1 MPITPLAVPA
11 GPDALEALPAL
22 ERALT
27 GTAPIHPHQPGP
39 PPQLPEGDLPDD
51 LAIAIATSGS
61 TGTPK
66 HSLLTAASLI
76 ASADATAERLGGH
89 GQWLLALPGHHIAG
103 LQVLLR
109 SIAADGGYELVLLLA
124 AVSSALALTGPGAWS
139 ADAVAA
145 GRRVGAKAEQREGAH
160 AAV

>member
-1 MPITPLAVPA
+1 MPITPLPVPT

-27 GTAPIHPHQPGP
+27 GTAPVHPHQPGP
-39 PPQLPEGDLPDD
+39 SPQLPDGALPDD
-51 LAIAIATSGS
+51 LAVAVATSGS

-66 HSLLTAASLI
+66 LSLLTAANLI

-109 SIAADGGYELVLLLA
+109 SIAAGTTPVALDPS
-124 AVSSALALTGPGAWS
+124 AVTPLRGSGPGALTPQDS
-139 ADAVAA
+139 AFEARAGLSCRARPCA
-145 GRRVGAKAEQREGAH
+145 GRR
-160 AAV
+160 